1 MIIKSH
7 RITVLIFLYSFIHRI
22 IPDCIKKNGTNKKQ
36 QEHIENIKFTDTSM
50 NTLPDTKTD
59 DQTIVGSDRKDL
71 QITQATKISLG
82 NRKSWTYGSR
92 IERNSCDKDIKDFKH
107 FDIMEDKENVEE
119 GEALNRVIELDSLQ
133 RVRELQREHSFP
145 GCRNFRVDSFHTYDW
160 SFVITNPVCT
170 LRNAQSHFAQ
180 YST

>member
-1 MIIKSH
+1 MPNIH
-7 RITVLIFLYSFIHRI
+7 ETNCDTFTVTGTSRVWRI

-36 QEHIENIKFTDTSM
+36 QEHIENIKFTDTSV

-145 GCRNFRVDSFHTYDW
+145 GKLTSASLTKHEARRRLMSWKKTTIARKNSEKQD
-160 SFVITNPVCT
+160 
-170 LRNAQSHFAQ
+170 
-180 YST
+180 